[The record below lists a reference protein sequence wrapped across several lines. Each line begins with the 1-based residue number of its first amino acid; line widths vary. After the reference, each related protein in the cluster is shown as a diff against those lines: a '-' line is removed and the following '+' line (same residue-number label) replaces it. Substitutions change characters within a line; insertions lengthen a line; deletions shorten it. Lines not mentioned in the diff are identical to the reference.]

1 MRVLIAEDDRRLA
14 ALLRQSTMEA
24 GWTVEV
30 CHDGSSAF
38 AAAADPG
45 SMLDV
50 ILLDWMLPGMDGPT
64 VCRRLRNLGCHTP
77 VLMLTARVVVR
88 DRVAGLMSGADDYL
102 VKPFDLDELLARLHA
117 LHRRGSG
124 GDDERPVRS
133 GDLTLDPQ
141 AHRVTRN
148 GTEIKLSAREFD
160 ILRLLLSLSG
170 RVVSRFRILD
180 EVWEGE
186 SDIRSNV
193 IDVHVASLRSKIDRP
208 FGTQTITTVRNVG
221 YRVDADTTP

>member
-1 MRVLIAEDDRRLA
+1 
-14 ALLRQSTMEA
+14 MEA

-88 DRVAGLMSGADDYL
+88 DRVAGLMSGADDFSSNRSISTSSSPACMPCI
-102 VKPFDLDELLARLHA
+102 VAGPVGTTNVPFGRETSPSI
-117 LHRRGSG
+117 RRPTGS
-124 GDDERPVRS
+124 RATVRRS
-133 GDLTLDPQ
+133 SCR
-141 AHRVTRN
+141 RVSSTSFACFFRCP
-148 GTEIKLSAREFD
+148 
-160 ILRLLLSLSG
+160 G